1 MPVGSLGETNSS
13 AKLTKRIVEIIRS
26 MHYVQ
31 GFGPTEI
38 ARRLELPRSTVR
50 DVVNHKTWTHV

>member
-1 MPVGSLGETNSS
+1 MAVGSPGEENSS
-13 AKLTKRIVEIIRS
+13 AKLTRRIVDIIRS

-31 GFGPTEI
+31 GYGPTEI
-38 ARRLELPRSTVR
+38 ARRLELPRTTVR